1 MAIHQLRYY
10 FEAVVKTDV
19 DHLYLRVQS
28 SFEPGQCFWNNLL
41 KENHVRI
48 PLENRLDDSFSPLLA
63 IFFTQSID
71 VPSDEG

>member
-1 MAIHQLRYY
+1 MGIHQIRYY
-10 FEAVVKTDV
+10 FKAVVKTV
-19 DHLYLRVQS
+19 DQYLRVQS

>member
-1 MAIHQLRYY
+1 MGIHQLRY
-10 FEAVVKTDV
+10 FKAVVKTV
-19 DHLYLRVQS
+19 DQYLRVQS

-41 KENHVRI
+41 EENHVRI
-48 PLENRLDDSFSPLLA
+48 PLEKRLDDSFSPLLA